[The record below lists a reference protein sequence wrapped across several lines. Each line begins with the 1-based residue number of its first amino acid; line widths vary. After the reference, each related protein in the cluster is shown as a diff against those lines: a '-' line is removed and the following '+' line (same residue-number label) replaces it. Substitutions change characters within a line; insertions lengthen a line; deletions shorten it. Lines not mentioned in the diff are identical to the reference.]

1 LIKKKHYNKSLKL
14 VIFASFN
21 DLTIN
26 LLLLMTKNLP
36 NSLNL
41 LHVNNFQELIS
52 TPFQGTTNAI
62 SWSRELE
69 GDFEEIVNAIAFE
82 GTMLEIDEED
92 LLALE
97 LSEAGKVARETILSD
112 FRSLSE
118 LGSSPVLNIIAN
130 YEADEHPFFPTD
142 VYSFHVDRSPIAT
155 DTFLCT
161 YFGDA
166 SELISNEDAIQK
178 IQVPE
183 IREKIE
189 KAYVGEATDFD
200 AFVSEHFFDLHYQ
213 ALEDATIIR
222 ADIGHI
228 WRIAVDH
235 PESKVLPCVHRAPKE
250 TSGRKRLLLIC

>member
-1 LIKKKHYNKSLKL
+1 MTKSLPK
-14 VIFASFN
+14 S
-21 DLTIN
+21 
-26 LLLLMTKNLP
+26 
-36 NSLNL
+36 SNL
-41 LHVNNFQELIS
+41 LHVNNFQDLIS
-52 TPFQGTTNAI
+52 TPFHGTTNAI

-97 LSEAGKVARETILSD
+97 LSEAGSVARETILSD

-118 LGSSPVLNIIAN
+118 LGASPVLNIIVN

-142 VYSFHVDRSPIAT
+142 VYSFHIDRSPIAT

-183 IREKIE
+183 IREQLLKSYLGKE
-189 KAYVGEATDFD
+189 ADFEAYLREN
-200 AFVSEHFFDLHYQ
+200 FFDLHYQ

-222 ADIGHI
+222 AGIGNL
-228 WRIAVDH
+228 WRLAVEY
-235 PESKVLPCVHRAPKE
+235 PESMVLPCVHRAPRESNGK
-250 TSGRKRLLLIC
+250 KRLLMIC

>member
-1 LIKKKHYNKSLKL
+1 
-14 VIFASFN
+14 
-21 DLTIN
+21 
-26 LLLLMTKNLP
+26 MTKTFP

-69 GDFEEIVNAIAFE
+69 GDFEEIVNEFHFE

-97 LSEAGKVARETILSD
+97 LSESGKVARETILSD

-118 LGSSPVLNIIAN
+118 LGASPVLNIIAN

-183 IREKIE
+183 IREQLLKSYFGKE
-189 KAYVGEATDFD
+189 ADFEAYLREN
-200 AFVSEHFFDLHYQ
+200 FFDLHYQ
-213 ALEDATIIR
+213 ALEDTKVIR
-222 ADIGHI
+222 AGVGHL
-228 WRIAVDH
+228 WRLAVDH
-235 PESKVLPCVHRAPKE
+235 PESKVFPCVHREPRE
-250 TSGRKRLLLIC
+250 SSGKKRLLMIC